1 MPVPTQLSY
10 STLSELAKSVAAPL
24 PLVAYP
30 PLGSRQMLSPE
41 VRLFMLSYFVF
52 HSSTSHVFVRFFFW
66 IPTLLFDGLSEE
78 MCVRTR

>member
-1 MPVPTQLSY
+1 MSAQAPVAASVPAPTQLTY

-41 VRLFMLSYFVF
+41 VR
-52 HSSTSHVFVRFFFW
+52 
-66 IPTLLFDGLSEE
+66 TLPMRLTHRL
-78 MCVRTR
+78 